1 MFYSSLLNFNSI
13 LLNIT
18 QFYSIF
24 QKLRKSL
31 FNTYIAGEENLMST
45 GRVTKWNEKGRK
57 LPMNGFWHQTNVN
70 DTCNTFNKATDGSV
84 FHPEIQ
90 KNEILQIFN
99 RDLCRSLPLQYKDTV
114 NDVIVGRNDIE
125 AFR

>member
-1 MFYSSLLNFNSI
+1 M
-13 LLNIT
+13 
-18 QFYSIF
+18 
-24 QKLRKSL
+24 

-70 DTCNTFNKATDGSV
+70 DTCNTFSKATDGSV

>member
-1 MFYSSLLNFNSI
+1 MFYSNLLNFNSI
-13 LLNIT
+13 LLNIPKIKK
-18 QFYSIF
+18 IF
-24 QKLRKSL
+24 VQ
-31 FNTYIAGEENLMST
+31 YITGEENLMSI